1 MTEKTVMMNKSSR
14 KKSKKA
20 LHALNESLNRD
31 KVDLDKLAVNVE
43 SIKKSVENTKNNETE
58 PNKNLLLLVYFGNSQ
73 SSIYLRTSL
82 KVYIV
87 EDFESI
93 KK

>member
-20 LHALNESLNRD
+20 LQALNESLNRE

-58 PNKNLLLLVYFGNSQ
+58 
-73 SSIYLRTSL
+73 
-82 KVYIV
+82 
-87 EDFESI
+87 
-93 KK
+93 

>member
-20 LHALNESLNRD
+20 LQGLNENQNRD
-31 KVDLDKLAVNVE
+31 SIDLDKLAVNVE

-58 PNKNLLLLVYFGNSQ
+58 
-73 SSIYLRTSL
+73 
-82 KVYIV
+82 
-87 EDFESI
+87 
-93 KK
+93 